1 MKNFVR
7 TLLCSLLLLA
17 PCLSHAIYNEIGL
30 SYGRKKTT
38 FDANNNYDSESATA
52 SWSLYFAEQVALELS
67 YTEATGI
74 SKQQATPVD
83 LVRVIYQ
90 KTQIAGADLILILAD
105 RKAMFQPF
113 LKGGMAY
120 LVRKQ
125 EIKDGTMETQT
136 LPIDVAYVPNYGL
149 GMKVELTES
158 FGLKIAYSVWQTPI
172 GGGAKTNDDS
182 LSAGVTWRF

>member
-1 MKNFVR
+1 
-7 TLLCSLLLLA
+7 
-17 PCLSHAIYNEIGL
+17 
-30 SYGRKKTT
+30 
-38 FDANNNYDSESATA
+38 
-52 SWSLYFAEQVALELS
+52 
-67 YTEATGI
+67 
-74 SKQQATPVD
+74 
-83 LVRVIYQ
+83 
-90 KTQIAGADLILILAD
+90 
-105 RKAMFQPF
+105 MFQPF